1 MNNQKKEFTQKYFT
15 GDANAHSRSVYKGS
29 GYDPQDLNRP
39 HIGIGNTYS
48 ENSAG
53 HAHLRELA
61 KAIKAAVWQAGG
73 IPFEFGLPSTCAE
86 VAIGTSTMCMDLA
99 MRDIVAAGIEVVAS
113 VQHFDGLVL
122 LSGCDNIVPGTLLA
136 AARLDLPTICCTG
149 GPMLSGR
156 MNGKQFL
163 QCDVTEFSYGQISKG
178 KADPKAILEAE
189 CQACPSMG
197 ACSNMGTANTM
208 QILTEA
214 LGMTLPGS
222 STIPA
227 VYTDKTISCRKIGN
241 RIVEMVYENLTPSK
255 ILTREALEN
264 AIRMDLAIGGSTNAV
279 MHIPALANELG
290 IDMTADEFEKFTGS
304 TPVIANVRPSG
315 IYAVDDLHFA
325 GGVPQLFKQMETLI
339 HKDCLNVSGQ
349 TLGEILEDVESRP
362 SDVIRS
368 MDNPVF
374 PYGGLAILKGNL
386 APNGS
391 VMRAST
397 VKESMKHFKG
407 TARVYQSDSE
417 AHQAIISEEVKP
429 GDVVVVRYVGPVGAP
444 GMVEIMEATEA
455 IVNLGLDESVALI
468 TDGRFSGFC
477 HGPIIGHVSPEAA
490 IGGPIALVKD
500 GDMIEIDIDSRSLK
514 LDVSDEELEKRREEL
529 ILPEPRTKKG
539 FMRTYAKNCLPP
551 ERGAAMQDWE

>member
-1 MNNQKKEFTQKYFT
+1 MKEFTQKYFV

-61 KAIKAAVWQAGG
+61 KAIKAAIWQAGG

-86 VAIGTSTMCMDLA
+86 VAIGTDTMCMDLA
-99 MRDIVAAGIEVVAS
+99 MRDIVASGIEVVAS

-136 AARLDLPTICCTG
+136 AARLDIPTICCTG

-156 MNGKQFL
+156 LNGKQFL
-163 QCDVTEFSYGQISKG
+163 QCDVTEFSYGKISKG
-178 KADPKAILEAE
+178 TASKEEIVEAE

-197 ACSNMGTANTM
+197 ACSSLGTANTM

-214 LGMTLPGS
+214 LGMTLPNS

-227 VYTDKTISCRKIGN
+227 VYTDKIVSCRQMGC
-241 RIVEMVYENLTPSK
+241 RIVEMVYEDLRPCK
-255 ILTREALEN
+255 IMTREALEN
-264 AIRMDLAIGGSTNAV
+264 AIRMNLAIGGSTNAV
-279 MHIPALANELG
+279 LHIPALANELG
-290 IDMTADEFEKFTGS
+290 IDMTADEFEKFNRS
-304 TPVIANVRPSG
+304 TPCIANVRPSG
-315 IYAVDDLHFA
+315 VFAVDDLHFA
-325 GGVPQLFKQMETLI
+325 GGVPQLFKQLESLVN
-339 HKDCLNVSGQ
+339 KDCLNVNGQ
-349 TLGEILEDVESRP
+349 TLGEILEHVASSPNDI
-362 SDVIRS
+362 IRTLH
-368 MDNPVF
+368 NPICKD
-374 PYGGLAILKGNL
+374 GGLTILKGNL

-391 VMRAST
+391 VIRSST
-397 VKESMKHFKG
+397 VKESMQYFRG
-407 TARVYQSDSE
+407 TAKVYSSDSE
-417 AHQAIISEEVKP
+417 AHKAIISEEVKP
-429 GDVVVVRYVGPVGAP
+429 GDIVVVRYVGPVGAP

-455 IVNLGLDESVALI
+455 IVNLGLDESVSLI

-490 IGGPIALVKD
+490 NGGPIGLVEN
-500 GDMIEIDIDSRSLK
+500 GDIITIDIPNRSLK
-514 LDVSDEELEKRREEL
+514 LEVSEEDLAKRREKL
-529 ILPEPRTKKG
+529 VLPEPRVKKG
-539 FMRTYAKNCLPP
+539 FMRTYAMNCLPP
-551 ERGAAMQDWE
+551 ERGAAMQKWK

>member
-1 MNNQKKEFTQKYFT
+1 MKAFENKYFT
-15 GDANAHSRSVYKGS
+15 GDANAHSRSVYKGC

-39 HIGIGNTYS
+39 HIGIGNTFS

-53 HAHLRELA
+53 HAHLRQFA
-61 KAIKAAVWQAGG
+61 DAIKSAVWQAGG

-99 MRDIVAAGIEVVAS
+99 MRDIVAAGAEVMAS

-122 LSGCDNIVPGTLLA
+122 LSSCDNIVPGTLLA
-136 AARLDLPTICCTG
+136 AARLDIPTIICTG
-149 GPMLSGR
+149 GPMLSGKL
-156 MNGKQFL
+156 NGKQFL

-178 KADPKAILEAE
+178 QADPEAILEAE
-189 CQACPSMG
+189 CQACPSVG

-208 QILTEA
+208 QILAEA

-227 VYTDKTISCRKIGN
+227 VYTDKIISCRKIGR
-241 RIVEMVYENLTPSK
+241 RIVEMVHEGLTPSK
-255 ILTREALEN
+255 IMTREALEN

-290 IDMTADEFEKFTGS
+290 IDMTADEFEKFTRS

-325 GGVPQLFKQMETLI
+325 GGVPQIFKQLESLI
-339 HKDCLNVSGQ
+339 NKDCLNVNGQ
-349 TLGEILEDVESRP
+349 TLGEILSHVKDQP
-362 SDVIRS
+362 GDVIRS
-368 MDNPVF
+368 VDNPICA
-374 PYGGLAILKGNL
+374 YGGLSILKGNL

-391 VMRAST
+391 VVRSST
-397 VKESMKHFKG
+397 VKDSMQHFRG
-407 TARVYQSDSE
+407 TAKVYQSDSE

-490 IGGPIALVKD
+490 IGGPIALVED
-500 GDMIEIDIDSRSLK
+500 GDIIEIDIENRSLK
-514 LDVSDEELEKRREEL
+514 LDVSEEELEKRRQAL
-529 ILPEPRTKKG
+529 VLPEPRVKKG

-551 ERGAAMQDWE
+551 ERGAAMQAWD

>member
-1 MNNQKKEFTQKYFT
+1 MKEFTQKYFV

-39 HIGIGNTYS
+39 HIGIANTYS

-73 IPFEFGLPSTCAE
+73 IPFEFGVPSTCAE
-86 VAIGTSTMCMDLA
+86 VAIGTDTMCMDLA
-99 MRDIVAAGIEVVAS
+99 MRDIVASGIEVVAS
-113 VQHFDGLVL
+113 VQHFDGLIL

-136 AARLDLPTICCTG
+136 AARLDIPTICCTG

-156 MNGKQFL
+156 LNGKQFL
-163 QCDVTEFSYGQISKG
+163 QCDVTEFSYGKISKG
-178 KADPKAILEAE
+178 TAAQEEILAAE
-189 CQACPSMG
+189 CAACPSMG
-197 ACSNMGTANTM
+197 ACSSLGTANTM

-227 VYTDKTISCRKIGN
+227 VFTDKIVSCRHMGS
-241 RIVEMVYENLTPSK
+241 RIVQMVYEDLRPSK
-255 ILTREALEN
+255 IMTRKALEN

-279 MHIPALANELG
+279 LHIPALANELG
-290 IDMTADEFEKFTGS
+290 IDLTADEFEKFNRT
-304 TPVIANVRPSG
+304 TPCIANVRPSG

-325 GGVPQLFKQMETLI
+325 GGVPQLFKQLESLV
-339 HKDCLNVSGQ
+339 HKECLNVNGQ
-349 TLGEILEDVESRP
+349 TLREILEHVKDAP
-362 SDVIRS
+362 NDVIRTVN
-368 MDNPVF
+368 NPICKD
-374 PYGGLAILKGNL
+374 GGLSILKGNL

-391 VMRAST
+391 VIRSST
-397 VKESMKHFKG
+397 IKESMQHFRG
-407 TARVYQSDSE
+407 TAKVYSSDSE
-417 AHQAIISEEVKP
+417 AHKAIINEDVKP

-455 IVNLGLDESVALI
+455 IVNLGLDESVSLI

-490 IGGPIALVKD
+490 NGGPIALVEN
-500 GDMIEIDIDSRSLK
+500 GDIIEIDIPNRSLK
-514 LDVSDEELEKRREEL
+514 LEVSDEELAKRREKL
-529 ILPEPRTKKG
+529 VLPEPRVKKG
-539 FMRTYAKNCLPP
+539 FMRTYAMNCLPP
-551 ERGAAMQDWE
+551 ERGAAMQKWD